1 MLMIA
6 HVQVVAGKKG
16 VLKLKQNLQIQ
27 REKGTVYIGETGGEG
42 VEARPEIGQGKPS
55 VAHAHIQYHPSIK
68 AFETAYRMKRAAMAR
83 SGSVPEFTEAEYK
96 NYVSDCRKF
105 VGEKK

>member
-1 MLMIA
+1 MIA

-16 VLKLKQNLQIQ
+16 LLKLKQNMQIQ
-27 REKGTVYIGETGGEG
+27 RENGTVYIAETGGEG
-42 VEARPEIGQGKPS
+42 GEVRPAIGQGKPS

-83 SGSVPEFTEAEYK
+83 SGSVADFTEAEYE
-96 NYVSDCRKF
+96 NYVSDFRNF
-105 VGEKK
+105 VREKK